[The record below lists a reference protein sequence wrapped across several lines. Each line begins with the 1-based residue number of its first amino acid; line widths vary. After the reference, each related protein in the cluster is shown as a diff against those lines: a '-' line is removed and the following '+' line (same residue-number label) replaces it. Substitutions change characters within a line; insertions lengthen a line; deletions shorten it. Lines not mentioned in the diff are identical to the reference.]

1 MVILAGEILKEVKE
15 FIEQGIS
22 SQTVI
27 KGLRR
32 ASGMAVNKIK
42 EITANTPAGSQRDTL
57 RKLAATA
64 MTSKLINRN
73 SDFFTK
79 SMCRDLLSFIS
90 FAFLANVAP
99 KWLLTPCSR
108 WTRRI

>member
-1 MVILAGEILKEVKE
+1 MKE

-42 EITANTPAGSQRDTL
+42 EITADTPAGSQRETL

-79 SMCRDLLSFIS
+79 SKSIAFYGAIYIMDAKAIESGCRCCLIARSG
-90 FAFLANVAP
+90 
-99 KWLLTPCSR
+99 
-108 WTRRI
+108 